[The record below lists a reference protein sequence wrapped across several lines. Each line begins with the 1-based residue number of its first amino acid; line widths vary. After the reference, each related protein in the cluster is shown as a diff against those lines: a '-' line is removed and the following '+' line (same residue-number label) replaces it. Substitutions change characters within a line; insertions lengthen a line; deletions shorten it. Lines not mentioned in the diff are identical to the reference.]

1 MNEGTVYVDKV
12 YIEKSITEGVLGTT
26 GKITVEPNK
35 GNFYYQTLT
44 GGGFTN
50 GAIKYFNKV
59 SGILN
64 TYFE

>member
-12 YIEKSITEGVLGTT
+12 YIEKSIAEITLGAT
-26 GKITVEPNK
+26 GKLTVEPNN
-35 GNFYYQTLT
+35 GQFYYQTLT
-44 GGGFTN
+44 GGGFVK